1 MTYEQVKTLKPTE
14 FKRLCGVYPDTF
26 KDMVT
31 VLKAEKVWQK
41 KTGRPSKLST
51 EDQLLITLE
60 YWREYRTYFHL
71 GNSWGINEST
81 AYIIV
86 RKVEN
91 ILIKSG
97 LFNLLEKK
105 ALLESN
111 SEIEVIVVD
120 VSEQEIERPKKKQK
134 SYYSGKQ
141 GYHTLKSQVVADLAQ
156 RARCDQKSEQVI
168 CVRCEKGRVHDFRLW
183 KESKIRLNKKIEI
196 LGDKGYQGIQKLHQ
210 NSQIPHKKKKKEK
223 LSKEQK
229 KANRQLSQRR
239 IVIEHIHRRLKIF
252 RILSSRYR
260 NRRRRFGLRLNLIAG
275 IYNYELRY
283 RQKDIS

>member
-26 KDMVT
+26 NDMVT

-60 YWREYRTYFHL
+60 YWREYRTYFHR

-97 LFNLLEKK
+97 LFNLPGKK

-120 VSEQEIERPKKKQK
+120 VSEHEIERPKKKQK

-168 CVRCEKGRVHDFRLW
+168 CVRCEKGRVHDFRLGQ
-183 KESKIRLNKKIEI
+183 ESKIGLNKEIEI
-196 LGDKGYQGIQKLHQ
+196 LGDKGYQGIQKIHQ

-260 NRRRRFGLRLNLIAG
+260 
-275 IYNYELRY
+275 
-283 RQKDIS
+283 